1 MKIKFC
7 KPEKITLNCGYPA
20 ETWLGK
26 GDKGTIIKHIEIL
39 LTDLYNGYGNLNNPL
54 LLSKLFLELSEKG
67 YSLNGIFV
75 VHGYYDSID
84 DLKLNGTKECT
95 REEKLKILQDL
106 N

>member
-26 GDKGTIIKHIEIL
+26 GEKDKIIKYIEVL
-39 LTDLYNGYGNLNNPL
+39 LTDLYNGGGYLNNPF
-54 LLSKLFLELSEKG
+54 LLSKLFLELGEKG
-67 YSLNGIFV
+67 YSLNGIHV
-75 VHGYYDSID
+75 VTGYYDSID
-84 DLKLNGTKECT
+84 DLELHGSKECT